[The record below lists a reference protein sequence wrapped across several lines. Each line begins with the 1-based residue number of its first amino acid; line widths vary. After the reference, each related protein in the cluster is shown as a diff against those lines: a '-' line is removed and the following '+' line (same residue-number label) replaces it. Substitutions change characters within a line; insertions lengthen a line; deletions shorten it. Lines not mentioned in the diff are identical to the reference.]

1 MFITLVLLVDLAL
14 GVRWNSLSP
23 GLLTGAL
30 IAPAFGSVTPLGPF
44 AMFLAALGT
53 CVVAVRAMREGGREL
68 AGALGDV
75 LALPPPP
82 NRHTDPEIVRA
93 RAALRE
99 VQAVLRD
106 TET

>member
-1 MFITLVLLVDLAL
+1 M
-14 GVRWNSLSP
+14 
-23 GLLTGAL
+23 GAKRPDEQGQ
-30 IAPAFGSVTPLGPF
+30 IVKGASDVEAWSEGPF
-44 AMFLAALGT
+44 ALFLAALGT

-68 AGALGDV
+68 VGALGDV

-99 VQAVLRD
+99 AQAVLRD